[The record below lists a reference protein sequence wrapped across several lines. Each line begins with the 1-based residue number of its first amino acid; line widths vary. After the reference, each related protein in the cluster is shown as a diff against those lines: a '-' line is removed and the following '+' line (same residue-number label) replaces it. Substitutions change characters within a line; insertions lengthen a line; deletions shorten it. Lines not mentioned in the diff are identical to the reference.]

1 MELICFHFA
10 QSPRE
15 PARMY
20 VPDLTISPSEEPVE
34 EFEPISLED
43 AKNGKGKYMYARKKV
58 LRKYTMPA
66 VWFLAYINNFKI

>member
-1 MELICFHFA
+1 
-10 QSPRE
+10 
-15 PARMY
+15 MY
-20 VPDLTISPSEEPVE
+20 EPDLTISPSDEPVE

-66 VWFLAYINNFKI
+66 VWFLAISTILKFNARNICNEILYV

>member
-1 MELICFHFA
+1 
-10 QSPRE
+10 
-15 PARMY
+15 MY
-20 VPDLTISPSEEPVE
+20 EPDLTISPSDEPVE

-66 VWFLAYINNFKI
+66 VWFLAISTILKFNARNKCNEILYV